1 MLNPSRPHGT
11 NLTTNSDEF
20 AMNAGLSGLTG
31 LNGHDSCGFVSPML
45 IDLPHRTRRGAVTLN
60 SS

>member
-1 MLNPSRPHGT
+1 
-11 NLTTNSDEF
+11 
-20 AMNAGLSGLTG
+20 MNAGLSGLTG